1 MRALTRWKNP
11 GYLDT
16 LSVASAEVG
25 DFEQAIRWQRKALE
39 DPAYVKEEGGNA
51 KQKLPAVFSVSS
63 NPSGSD
69 PIGQSPP
76 NRSYGR

>member
-1 MRALTRWKNP
+1 MTEATKACELTSWKNP

-51 KQKLPAVFSVSS
+51 KQKLALFGKQQPF
-63 NPSGSD
+63 
-69 PIGQSPP
+69 
-76 NRSYGR
+76 RE